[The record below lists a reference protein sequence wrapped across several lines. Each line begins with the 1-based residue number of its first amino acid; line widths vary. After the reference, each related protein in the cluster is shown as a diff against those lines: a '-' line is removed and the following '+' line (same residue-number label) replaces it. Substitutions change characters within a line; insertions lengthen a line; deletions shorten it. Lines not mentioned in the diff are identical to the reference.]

1 MLLSYWDAGY
11 VTIDVTDPLNPT
23 YIGDTDF
30 TNPDP
35 EAAESGLTVAPE
47 GNGHEAEFTNDNEY
61 IVAADEDFDPYRVV
75 ASNVDDGTEFTAI
88 PGSDVPGVPVGGV
101 DRRNHALRGSGLRGC
116 ASRDRPGPDRCSR
129 TRHLRLQVK
138 YDNVIAAGGYEAL
151 IVFNREQGAADG
163 CDTLINMLMSGDTL
177 PAFFVTRR
185 VGFAFFNAPTTM
197 PPAWRA
203 TVLRRHRSR

>member
-88 PGSDVPGVPVGGV
+88 PGSDVPGVPVGGSIDGTTRYV
-101 DRRNHALRGSGLRGC
+101 GLACG
-116 ASRDRPGPDRCSR
+116 AVLPATGPD
-129 TRHLRLQVK
+129 Q
-138 YDNVIAAGGYEAL
+138 IAVAERG
-151 IVFNREQGAADG
+151 I
-163 CDTLINMLMSGDTL
+163 CD
-177 PAFFVTRR
+177 FK
-185 VGFAFFNAPTTM
+185 
-197 PPAWRA
+197 
-203 TVLRRHRSR
+203 